1 MVGITFIVFIT
12 FMGDTGLC
20 LSGGSCYEK
29 YVQDLQVQIPTQRMF
44 AWKILNSYSVGIVGK
59 QWLGQL
65 LSMLSL
71 KWELL
76 KQIYG

>member
-20 LSGGSCYEK
+20 LSGESCYEK

-44 AWKILNSYSVGIVGK
+44 A
-59 QWLGQL
+59 
-65 LSMLSL
+65 
-71 KWELL
+71 
-76 KQIYG
+76 